1 MKNFNACNE
10 FFILIV
16 ESHIIAVAMKILGMT
31 SVADVPNSPLVPDAD
46 ALWTEPD
53 EKRKQ
58 VLHTINIA
66 MKIVDSFIN
75 LRFNTCNS
83 EQHMSDELNVY
94 TKCLFSL
101 RCLYLEFSDAI
112 KEGDGDCVLRCWR
125 YMLPIFVSSRRTN
138 YAIESLNLLVQ
149 HDFLLPPRL
158 AAELIWGRF
167 INVQGLPGRN
177 IPNDLYMEHMNCV
190 IKQSIKNLGANKTE
204 QAICKVGKAVGVIT
218 PILDNFDEANCVAQ
232 V

>member
-1 MKNFNACNE
+1 MKNFNACND

-16 ESHIIAVAMKILGMT
+16 ESHIICSSYGMS
-31 SVADVPNSPLVPDAD
+31 SVAEVPNSPLVPDAD

-53 EKRKQ
+53 EKCKQ
-58 VLHTINIA
+58 VLHTVG

-101 RCLYLEFSDAI
+101 KCLYLEFSDAI
-112 KEGDGDCVLRCWR
+112 KEGDGDRVLRCWR
-125 YMLPIFVSSRRTN
+125 YMLPILVSSRRTN
-138 YAIESLNLLVQ
+138 YAIESLNLLLQ

-167 INVQGLPGRN
+167 INVQGLPRRN
-177 IPNDLYMEHMNCV
+177 ILNDL
-190 IKQSIKNLGANKTE
+190 SGLGEAN
-204 QAICKVGKAVGVIT
+204 IHWSGKPDVQTSVYIYIT
-218 PILDNFDEANCVAQ
+218 PCMYT
-232 V
+232 